1 MLYIHFILIKFRLD
15 LYLQGQDQ
23 GFGLTSEMQ
32 SQIAGKM
39 FELGTSK
46 AKEAFS
52 LYGRIDILRPYFD
65 VEPSQVQKRLVSALI
80 PEKLTGTTPIV
91 VRFGMF
97 YCYITTDILDLPTRH
112 LIKKIENSV
121 TKCDIPSF
129 LRVE

>member
-1 MLYIHFILIKFRLD
+1 M
-15 LYLQGQDQ
+15 QGQDQ

-97 YCYITTDILDLPTRH
+97 YCY
-112 LIKKIENSV
+112 N
-121 TKCDIPSF
+121 
-129 LRVE
+129 

>member
-1 MLYIHFILIKFRLD
+1 M
-15 LYLQGQDQ
+15 QGQDQ
-23 GFGLTSEMQ
+23 GFGLTTEMQ

-91 VRFGMF
+91 VRFSAVPELF
-97 YCYITTDILDLPTRH
+97 SSST
-112 LIKKIENSV
+112 
-121 TKCDIPSF
+121 
-129 LRVE
+129 